1 MLRDAFALRMLLSM
15 SQERIVTLKKE
26 LGLLAFHPEQNFSF
40 INNRLGNKAE
50 R

>member
-26 LGLLAFHPEQNFSF
+26 SGRSRFTLNSTSV
-40 INNRLGNKAE
+40 
-50 R
+50 